1 MPVVKF
7 TSALQRFFPDLQEI
21 QVEGS
26 TVSQVLAEVENLY
39 PGITDYLLT
48 EQGALR
54 KHVNIY
60 QGDTLIKDR
69 DRLTDAVEEN
79 DELLIFQALS
89 GG

>member
-1 MPVVKF
+1 MPIVKF

-26 TVSQVLAEVENLY
+26 TVSQVLAGVEDSY

-48 EQGALR
+48 ERGGLR

-60 QGDTLIKDR
+60 RGDTLIKDR
-69 DRLTDAVEEN
+69 DQLTDTVDEK